1 MAQLLNDGVVALRAI
16 EPTDLDVLTSWEND
30 TSLWELGCTLAPYSR
45 KRLWD
50 YIENYQPDIYIARQ
64 LRLVAVDLASGT
76 PVGTLDFYDFDPHNR
91 RAG

>member
-1 MAQLLNDGVVALRAI
+1 MAQLLNDGGGCASRYR
-16 EPTDLDVLTSWEND
+16 PTDLDVLTSWEND
-30 TSLWELGCTLAPYSR
+30 TSRGNLGVRWRHIPR

-76 PVGTLDFYDFDPHNR
+76 PVGTLDFYGF
-91 RAG
+91 

>member
-50 YIENYQPDIYIARQ
+50 YIENIHSPSTSACSDGSCKWHSCRH
-64 LRLVAVDLASGT
+64 S
-76 PVGTLDFYDFDPHNR
+76 
-91 RAG
+91 